1 MWVTHICKHSDMYV
15 CIYIYLYVQ
24 YMIMIA
30 IPQRIGIPVKSN
42 PKIVIKWHK
51 CKVCMFFWCF
61 LGPWIKAGS
70 TCGDDCPKHSPS
82 FQWFRRE
89 LPSGN
94 GWHSYWKCWFIVDLP
109 IENGDFPVRYV
120 NVYQRV
126 NIFHGSLQRT
136 ADWESAKIPKSW
148 RFENQTRHRW
158 VHGQPWLTHRIH
170 VCYIC

>member
-1 MWVTHICKHSDMYV
+1 MSLTPELHCFFSQPLCGWHTFANILICMHVY
-15 CIYIYLYVQ
+15 IYIYIYIQ

-42 PKIVIKWHK
+42 PKIVIKWHR

-109 IENGDFPVRYV
+109 IENGDFP
-120 NVYQRV
+120 
-126 NIFHGSLQRT
+126 
-136 ADWESAKIPKSW
+136 
-148 RFENQTRHRW
+148 
-158 VHGQPWLTHRIH
+158 
-170 VCYIC
+170 